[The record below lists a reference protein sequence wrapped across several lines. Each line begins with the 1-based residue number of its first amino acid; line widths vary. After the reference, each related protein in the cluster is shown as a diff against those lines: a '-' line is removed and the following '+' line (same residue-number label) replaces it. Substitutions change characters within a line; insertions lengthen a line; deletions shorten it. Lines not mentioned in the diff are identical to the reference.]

1 MIYLTLE
8 LLWNKHVLYK
18 FLFTVLKIEALVI
31 YHFPILV
38 LGRIFDRGGTPL
50 LLIFLLVS
58 MILVLTVKGIFVVSL
73 EKNRGGEGVVLH
85 PPSPGRALYINIQ
98 SGWGSHL
105 KNILFASPANCFFWA
120 NNLQNLGC
128 MVRISIYYM
137 LLQTENYV
145 KRKNVTNTSLQ
156 SKV

>member
-1 MIYLTLE
+1 M
-8 LLWNKHVLYK
+8 
-18 FLFTVLKIEALVI
+18 FTVLKIEALVI

-73 EKNRGGEGVVLH
+73 EKNRGGGGGGA
-85 PPSPGRALYINIQ
+85 PSPLTRESPLYKHTEWVRQ
-98 SGWGSHL
+98 PS
-105 KNILFASPANCFFWA
+105 KKYFFASPANCFFWA